1 MIQEL
6 LGGQDNIRLKGTFSE
21 VKMTHTLK
29 LTKRYFSEVL
39 GRNKNFELRKNDRDF
54 HKELKNDEE

>member
-1 MIQEL
+1 
-6 LGGQDNIRLKGTFSE
+6 
-21 VKMTHTLK
+21 MTHKLK